1 MNVSTESHREDVVKP
16 FLSLDLTDEAKAFLP
31 TDQLVEILSLGWEQ
45 VIPIPGTNDSVI
57 GAFNWR
63 QNIIWLI
70 DLPLLVGLSSIKNQM
85 NSISKID
92 IVIVKCGA
100 NKLGLSLL
108 KAGQIVRGL
117 SPENDLDLF
126 LDSKKIYT
134 MVSGVK

>member
-1 MNVSTESHREDVVKP
+1 MSISVESQRQDIVKP
-16 FLSLDLTDEAKAFLP
+16 FLGLDLTDDTKAFLP

-45 VIPIPGTNDSVI
+45 IIPIPGTNNSVI

-70 DLPLLVGLSSIKNQM
+70 DLPLLFGLSSIKNQM

-92 IVIVKCGA
+92 IVIVKCGT

-108 KAGQIVRGL
+108 RTGQIIRDL

-126 LDSKKIYT
+126 LDSKKIYN